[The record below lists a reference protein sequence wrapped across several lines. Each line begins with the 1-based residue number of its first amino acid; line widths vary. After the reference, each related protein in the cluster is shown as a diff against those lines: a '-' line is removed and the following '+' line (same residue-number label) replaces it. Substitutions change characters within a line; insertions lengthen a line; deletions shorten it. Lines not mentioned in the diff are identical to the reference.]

1 MGESEKK
8 IATSKIYCE
17 KCDTVFDSKKKFE
30 EHQHENFQVSGE
42 SCPLDSAIQKFAN
55 LFRRKK

>member
-1 MGESEKK
+1 MDEFTKK
-8 IATSKIYCE
+8 TASKIYCE

-30 EHQHENFQVSGE
+30 EHQHNDLQASGE
-42 SCPLDSAIQKFAN
+42 SCPLDSVVQKFAN

>member
-1 MGESEKK
+1 MDELTKK
-8 IATSKIYCE
+8 TASKIYCD

-30 EHQHENFQVSGE
+30 EHQHNSQVSSE
-42 SCPLDSAIQKFAN
+42 SCPLDSAVQKFAN